1 MLLNFHGS
9 FVFVAS
15 RFRLQQLLQD
25 ITFKTVCQ
33 QLFYF
38 VLLSFVFLTC
48 DSLYRLSHSE
58 ASVNN
63 FFIFLCVY
71 VSGLI
76 RRSASF
82 DRASDIILNQS
93 SNVNDFLRQILY

>member
-9 FVFVAS
+9 FAFVVS
-15 RFRLQQLLQD
+15 RLRSQQLLQD

-38 VLLSFVFLTC
+38 VLLSSVFLTC

-93 SNVNDFLRQILY
+93 SNVNDFLGQILY

>member
-1 MLLNFHGS
+1 MVHLFLSLHDFVRNNFYKISHLKP
-9 FVFVAS
+9 FVN
-15 RFRLQQLLQD
+15 
-25 ITFKTVCQ
+25 I
-33 QLFYF
+33 FYF
-38 VLLSFVFLTC
+38 VLLSSVFLTY
-48 DSLYRLSHSE
+48 DSLYRLSHLE
-58 ASVNN
+58 VFVNN

-93 SNVNDFLRQILY
+93 LNVNTF